1 MNVILKTLI
10 DITETKA
17 RRGDDKFQF
26 NQQANYMTAMQT
38 VGLRVNPIPVS
49 LTNEVG
55 DVSKLG
61 FGTAFKGEHRYWSFK
76 FSYEAT
82 SGITI
87 QTLQAD
93 YDLVPIIK
101 DLKETATFKNA
112 VFRTL
117 DKKDKN
123 VVFEFIE

>member
-26 NQQANYMTAMQT
+26 NQQANYMTVMQT

-49 LTNEVG
+49 LTSKII

-61 FGTAFKGEHRYWSFK
+61 FGSVFTGKHRCWHFK
-76 FSYEAT
+76 FSFEAT
-82 SGITI
+82 SGITK
-87 QTLQAD
+87 QTLEED

-112 VFRTL
+112 VFRTQ

-123 VVFEFIE
+123 IIFGFIE